1 MKPKAS
7 NVIPVSRETFQSRAR
22 PTREIRTSREEGTA
36 SSPARDLHGQPERY
50 SLSRH
55 VPRAAADKPRSWDR
69 YVNQD
74 KGKSA
79 SAFESERHWR
89 SQNSPVRSSA
99 TTQHRGSGQVRASAP
114 GMHLRPNGFIRNQVD
129 GMAHV
134 NTLAR
139 EEAVWSRELRRA
151 VREKVRPEKEREERS
166 PDRER

>member
-7 NVIPVSRETFQSRAR
+7 NVISVSRETFQSRAR
-22 PTREIRTSREEGTA
+22 PTREIKTSREEGTA
-36 SSPARDLHGQPERY
+36 STPARDLHGQPERY
-50 SLSRH
+50 SLSRG

-69 YVNQD
+69 YVGED

-79 SAFESERHWR
+79 AAFESERHWR
-89 SQNSPVRSSA
+89 PQASQVRSTA
-99 TTQHRGSGQVRASAP
+99 TSRARGSGQVKSSAP
-114 GMHLRPNGFIRNQVD
+114 GMHLRPNGVIRNHVD

-139 EEAVWSRELRRA
+139 DEAVWSRELKRA

-166 PDRER
+166 PERER